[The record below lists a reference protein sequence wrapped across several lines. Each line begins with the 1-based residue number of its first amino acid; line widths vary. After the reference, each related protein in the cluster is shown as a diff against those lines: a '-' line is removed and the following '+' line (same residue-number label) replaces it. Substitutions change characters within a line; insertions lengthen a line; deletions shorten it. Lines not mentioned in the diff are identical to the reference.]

1 MAMATMMKLSSAE
14 WQHNNDEVVI
24 GQGMVMAMSTMMS
37 HHRPDDGTMMST
49 MMHDN
54 GDIWIPTLLERERE
68 NIIRD
73 DQGNDMKVEMGG
85 GRYYEDENNTVI
97 LIFGRIEK

>member
-1 MAMATMMKLSSAE
+1 M
-14 WQHNNDEVVI
+14 VI
-24 GQGMVMAMSTMMS
+24 FEY
-37 HHRPDDGTMMST
+37 
-49 MMHDN
+49 
-54 GDIWIPTLLERERE
+54 LLCWRERE

-85 GRYYEDENNTVI
+85 GRYEDENNTLI